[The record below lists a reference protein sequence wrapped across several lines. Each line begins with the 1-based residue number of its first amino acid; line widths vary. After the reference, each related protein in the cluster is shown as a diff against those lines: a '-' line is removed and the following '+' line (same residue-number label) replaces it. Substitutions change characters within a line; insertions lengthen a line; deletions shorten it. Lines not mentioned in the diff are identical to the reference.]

1 MTINQQEQQDQ
12 KEQKEG
18 SEPVV
23 SQGEY
28 IANEANEINETSEEP
43 KVTDAMEGNDS
54 VQYSYQTETI
64 NAEQGSDAN
73 LKEVED
79 SKKDSHPLFLNIKAR
94 LRQRR
99 ILVILIII
107 IIVLITVGYYASTNH
122 SHSKQKQVDQQN
134 SGANDAKPVIDGV
147 MSPEFTEADN
157 TSALQQQ
164 QHQINQLLNQIK
176 DLNAKNDDTSKA
188 TQQQSA
194 IEALKTKVAELQNEV
209 QQSQVPQRLNHERF
223 NRFNRFSSFNNASD
237 GSNNPNASNNGI
249 NNNPIQN
256 FNSIATVNFSYGE
269 EDSQNNKK
277 TKLTPDNY
285 VPAGSFALAVMLSG
299 ADANAG
305 VSGKSDTTPLTFRIL
320 DKGQLPNG
328 QQTHLKGCFVV
339 ASVYGDVSSE
349 RGEIRLQNLSCVQP
363 DHQILDI
370 PVEGTAIDTG
380 GKEGERGNVIMR
392 NGDILWYAGLSG
404 FFSGIGNAMQQSLTT
419 QSVSAQGSV
428 TTVPSGKVFQSGV
441 YGGAGTALDKLADYY
456 IQRAEQYHPV
466 VQIGAGNVVYL
477 VFLKGFSTDIASQSD
492 NQGNNQNTSNAGV
505 VPSVP
510 STGGEPSANAQML
523 NMLQQ
528 NFANTQNGQSPQN
541 SQNTSSG
548 LTG

>member
-1 MTINQQEQQDQ
+1 MTIEQQNQ
-12 KEQKEG
+12 NEQNEG
-18 SEPVV
+18 SAPVV

-28 IANEANEINETSEEP
+28 IASETSEEP
-43 KVTDAMEGNDS
+43 KVAEETEDNDS
-54 VQYSYQTETI
+54 VHYRYQTEAVD
-64 NAEQGSDAN
+64 AEQGPDAD
-73 LKEVED
+73 LKEVGEA
-79 SKKDSHPLFLNIKAR
+79 KKDNHPLFLNVKAR

-99 ILVILIII
+99 VLVILMV
-107 IIVLITVGYYASTNH
+107 IIVALITVGYYASTNRPRA
-122 SHSKQKQVDQQN
+122 KQKQVDQQN
-134 SGANDAKPVIDGV
+134 SGANDVKPVIAGV

-164 QHQINQLLNQIK
+164 QRQLDKLLNQIK
-176 DLNAKNDDTSKA
+176 ELNAKNDDTSKESKEA
-188 TQQQSA
+188 EQQSA
-194 IEALKTKVAELQNEV
+194 IETLKQKVTELQNEV
-209 QQSQVPQRLNHERF
+209 QQSQAPQSLNHDRF
-223 NRFNRFSSFNNASD
+223 NRFNRFSSFDHSFNNGSD
-237 GSNNPNASNNGI
+237 GSNNPNLRSTQNSGG
-249 NNNPIQN
+249 NNNPTQN
-256 FNSIATVNFSYGE
+256 FNSIATVNFSYDQG
-269 EDSQNNKK
+269 DGPNNKK

-328 QQTHLKGCFVV
+328 QQAHLKGCFVV

-419 QSVSAQGSV
+419 QSVSAQGSI

-441 YGGAGTALDKLADYY
+441 SGGAGTALDKLADYY
-456 IQRAEQYHPV
+456 IQRAEQYHSV

-477 VFLKGFSTDIASQSD
+477 VFLKGFSTDIANQSD
-492 NQGNNQNTSNAGV
+492 NQGNNQNTSSAGAI
-505 VPSVP
+505 P
-510 STGGEPSANAQML
+510 STGGETSANTQML

-528 NFANTQNGQSPQN
+528 NFSNTQNP
-541 SQNTSSG
+541 QNTSNG
-548 LTG
+548 LAG